1 MDIMSK
7 LPKNRQQYQQNNAI
21 QNEIIEKKKDIREN
35 AAILS
40 TKEIKTRVYL
50 LEMLETIK
58 MIRLLWLW
66 ALSWAIRLLDLDMGH
81 MSFYINVMTTFEW
94 IHFHDVWHTIVLI
107 HSALLCHIFFSFLFF
122 LKSTIETI

>member
-58 MIRLLWLW
+58 MIRLLWL
-66 ALSWAIRLLDLDMGH
+66 
-81 MSFYINVMTTFEW
+81 
-94 IHFHDVWHTIVLI
+94 
-107 HSALLCHIFFSFLFF
+107 
-122 LKSTIETI
+122 